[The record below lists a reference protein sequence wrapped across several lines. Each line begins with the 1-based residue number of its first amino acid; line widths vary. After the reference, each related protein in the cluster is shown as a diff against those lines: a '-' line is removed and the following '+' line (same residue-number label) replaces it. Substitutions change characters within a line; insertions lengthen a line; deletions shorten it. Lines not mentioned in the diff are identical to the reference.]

1 MTFNFLEYIV
11 IFLSMLLF
19 QHHEN
24 AALILLDKMT
34 DGESINVSNSEQ
46 KMPIHIAAK
55 NGLVSVVQLL
65 LSKGANVT
73 AADENG

>member
-1 MTFNFLEYIV
+1 
-11 IFLSMLLF
+11 
-19 QHHEN
+19 
-24 AALILLDKMT
+24 MT

>member
-1 MTFNFLEYIV
+1 
-11 IFLSMLLF
+11 MLLF

-24 AALILLDKMT
+24 TALILLDKMT